1 MNCRRINTE
10 PVMDGVD
17 AVLYVYVRLLFTY
30 TYIIQYI
37 QYIHI
42 LYILYCILY
51 LAQKK
56 TDTSINHCDSSHR
69 DRLGFYAEIIFLTV
83 KLNS

>member
-1 MNCRRINTE
+1 
-10 PVMDGVD
+10 MDGVD
-17 AVLYVYVRLLFTY
+17 AVLYMSG
-30 TYIIQYI
+30 
-37 QYIHI
+37 
-42 LYILYCILY
+42 LY